1 MKKSLLLKIP
11 ILLLATFLLFRQGA
25 NAQNPKVLSLEQA
38 VNLGLAHSKQ
48 LLLDSIN
55 TQIADSKIAQNKN
68 LALPQL
74 NANLS
79 YIRISDNITPF
90 QVSFPTGT
98 VILNPQILNQSY
110 NSLQARQLIWAG
122 GKVKYANQ
130 LLNFDKQAIA
140 FDNEKNKAEVAYTI
154 SSLWYGLYTL
164 KQSKKIVNANI
175 ELLNNQK
182 KDALNFVKQGIILEN
197 EALKIDLAV
206 TNLETNLSELE
217 NTIAQIKFNLTIL
230 TGLNPNQGLDISE
243 TLPASAQAENNLNPY
258 IEKALANRAELK
270 GLTLRKEQAGTG
282 LKLAKGDFLPTLTA
296 GANYNYD
303 QPNQRQF
310 PNQPV
315 FTGTWNIGAFLNWNI
330 SNLYTNKDKIK
341 ESKLALDRVNTVL
354 EQAKEGIQ
362 IEVNTD
368 YNNFLQAKNKISLAQ
383 KAIEQATENFRV
395 EENKFKANTTTSTDY
410 LTANTQLLQAKLNL
424 VSAQANAELAYK
436 KLLKSINQR

>member
-1 MKKSLLLKIP
+1 MKKKLPLKIP
-11 ILLLATFLLFRQGA
+11 ILFLGIFLLLRQGA
-25 NAQNPKVLSLEQA
+25 NAQNQNVLSLEQA

-55 TQIADSKIAQNKN
+55 VQIADSKIAQNKN
-68 LALPQL
+68 TALPQL
-74 NANLS
+74 SANLS

-90 QVSFPTGT
+90 QVALPTGNI
-98 VILNPQILNQSY
+98 VLNPQILNQSY

-140 FDNEKNKAEVAYTI
+140 FDSEKNKVEVAYTI
-154 SSLWYGLYTL
+154 SSLWYGLYTI

-175 ELLNNQK
+175 ELLRNQR
-182 KDALNFVKQGIILEN
+182 KDANNFVNQGIILEN
-197 EALKIDLAV
+197 EVLKIDLAI
-206 TNLETNLSELE
+206 TGLETNLSELE
-217 NTIAQIKFNLTIL
+217 NTMAQLHFNLAVL
-230 TGLNPNQGLDISE
+230 TGLDINQGLDISE
-243 TLPASAQAENNLNPY
+243 TLQASAQAENNMNPY
-258 IEKALANRAELK
+258 LEKALANRAELK
-270 GLTLRKEQAGTG
+270 GLSLRKEQAGTS
-282 LKLAKGDFLPTLTA
+282 LKLAKGDFLPTLSA

-303 QPNQRQF
+303 QPNQRLF

-315 FTGTWNIGAFLNWNI
+315 FTGTWDLGVFLNWNI
-330 SNLYTNKDKIK
+330 SSLYTNKDKIK
-341 ESKLALDRVNTVL
+341 ESKLSLDRVNTVI

-368 YNNFLQAKNKISLAQ
+368 YNNYLQAKNKIKLVQ
-383 KAIEQATENFRV
+383 KSIAQATENFRV

-410 LTANTQLLQAKLNL
+410 LMANTQLLQAKLNL
-424 VSAQANAELAYK
+424 VSAQANAELAFK